1 MDEETMRNAITD
13 EICKCA
19 FLAGYSEGVPWQ
31 AARGCWTKDEITDF
45 AESLGIFEDFE
56 KIAEIAEKAYEFG
69 RDIGETVSKNKEGRT
84 E

>member
-19 FLAGYSEGVPWQ
+19 FLAGYSEGVPRQ

-56 KIAEIAEKAYEFG
+56 KNRRNCRKGVRIRQG
-69 RDIGETVSKNKEGRT
+69 HR
-84 E
+84 